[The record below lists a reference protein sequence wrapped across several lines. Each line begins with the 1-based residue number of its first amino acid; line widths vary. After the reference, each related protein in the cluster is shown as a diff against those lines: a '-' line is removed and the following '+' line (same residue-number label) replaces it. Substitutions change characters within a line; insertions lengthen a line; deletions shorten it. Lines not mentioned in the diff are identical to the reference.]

1 MLPRAR
7 VDFLKLWTG
16 QTISEICS
24 RITREGLPLTAV
36 LVLGVSPAQ
45 MGVLSA
51 VGSAA
56 VLVVGVGAGMIADRI
71 RRRPLMIGTDIARAI
86 VLATVPL
93 AAARGALHYWQLV
106 VVSAVAGVLTVQ
118 FDVAYQSYLPSLLE
132 KRDLLEGNRR
142 LAMSAS
148 VAEILG
154 PSLTGVLVQ
163 LITAPIAILVDAV
176 SFVVSAVSVWAI
188 RTPEPEPQP
197 HPHESLRE
205 EAVEGARVI
214 LAHPTLR
221 ALALRSITA
230 FFSMGA
236 LFTLYVLYA
245 MRVLH
250 LNTAAFGFMIALGGV
265 GSLVGAYLSRRA
277 LQWMG
282 AGQLL
287 LASAVVGAMV
297 NLLVPLAASVPRYAL
312 LCMCAA
318 QLFGDAC
325 WSLYFINE
333 TTLRQQIAPEH
344 ALGRVNA
351 AMQLASRGMLPLGAL
366 AAGVLAD
373 RIGITGTLWA
383 GAIGVLLSSLWLLP
397 PRRIVHPEC

>member
-7 VDFLKLWTG
+7 ADFLKLWTG

-36 LVLGVSPAQ
+36 LVLGVSPAR
-45 MGVLSA
+45 MGLLSA

-56 VLVVGVGAGMIADRI
+56 VLVFGVGAGILADRV
-71 RRRPLMIGTDIARAI
+71 RRRPLMIGTDLARAL
-86 VLATVPL
+86 VLASVP
-93 AAARGALHYWQLV
+93 AAAAVGLLHYWQLV
-106 VVSAVAGVLTVQ
+106 AVAALAGVLTVQ

-132 KRDLLEGNRR
+132 KKDLLEGNRR
-142 LAMSAS
+142 LGMSAS

-154 PSLTGVLVQ
+154 PGLTGVLVQ
-163 LITAPIAILVDAV
+163 LITAPIAILVDAL

-188 RTPEPEPQP
+188 RTPEAEPKPQA
-197 HPHESLRE
+197 HESLRA

-221 ALALRSITA
+221 ALALRSIAA

-236 LFTLYVLYA
+236 MFALYVLYA
-245 MRVLH
+245 MRVLRF
-250 LNTAAFGFMIALGGV
+250 NTATFGFMIALGGV

-277 LQWMG
+277 LRWLG

-287 LASAVVGAMV
+287 LASAVAGAAV
-297 NLLVPLAASVPRYAL
+297 NLLVPLAASLPRYAL
-312 LCMCAA
+312 ACMCAA
-318 QLFGDAC
+318 QLVGDAC

-333 TTLRQQIAPEH
+333 MTIRQQLAPEH
-344 ALGRVNA
+344 VLGRVNA

-366 AAGVLAD
+366 AAGLLANWL
-373 RIGITGTLWA
+373 GITGTLWA
-383 GAIGVLLSSLWLLP
+383 GSVGVLLSSLCLLP
-397 PRRIVHPEC
+397 PNRIVHPE